1 MDMDFDYR
9 CWNCDSRWCYD
20 GGCEV
25 PGNVYVVGHGWAS
38 PTVARVLEQSGRT
51 VHWYEVVQ

>member
-1 MDMDFDYR
+1 MEDFDYR